1 MNATRWNLHII
12 LSLVLERNAPF
23 FKTASPELSAAV
35 LNFRGWAA
43 NAESMAQKYSA
54 PPTPIDF
61 SAVKASVRDKELVET
76 LETFYATAKA
86 PPQLVEWTAEE
97 QAMCQMKIDEAKD
110 DVALYNELIADTERE
125 IQYLKDNM
133 TTLETSAEDIFVM
146 DPEIAAEVDDEI
158 DQRAWYKDIIT

>member
-1 MNATRWNLHII
+1 MNLHFI
-12 LSLVLERNAPF
+12 LFLLLERNAPF

-54 PPTPIDF
+54 PPAPIDF
-61 SAVKASVRDKELVET
+61 SAIKASVRDKELVQI

-86 PPQLVEWTAEE
+86 PAQLVEWTAEE
-97 QAMCQMKIDEAKD
+97 QAMCQFKIDEARD
-110 DVALYNELIADTERE
+110 DVVLYNELIADTERE
-125 IQYLKDNM
+125 IQYLKENM
-133 TTLETSAEDIFVM
+133 TTLETSAVDIFMM

-158 DQRAWYKDIIT
+158 DARAWFKDIVN